1 MHAAEASF
9 AAYYLPSSM
18 SVRLR
23 DLLEERPWGAA
34 PAYVYAYWAGI
45 DSVAHVSGP
54 QSADHATEAALF
66 DKALERALASRSP
79 GDTLVLFTADH
90 GHAFT
95 DPEKLIDLVGDE
107 QLRALLRNPI
117 AGEPRLAFLH
127 TDHAERV
134 KQHLERRYPETFFF
148 LDREEALAAGLFGR
162 GDPELAR
169 QRIGDVLAMLGGD
182 RAASIVRVDG
192 QTFRHRGSHGG
203 MSPEEMRIPV
213 LAWRA

>member
-1 MHAAEASF
+1 
-9 AAYYLPSSM
+9 M

-23 DLLEERPWGAA
+23 DLLERRPWGDA

-66 DKALERALASRSP
+66 DKALERAVAARPP
-79 GDTLVLFTADH
+79 GDTLIVLTADH

-107 QLRALLRNPI
+107 QLRSLLRNPI

-127 TDHAERV
+127 TDQPDRV
-134 KQHLERRYPETFFF
+134 KQHLERRYPGTFFF
-148 LDREEALAAGLFGR
+148 LDREEAIAAGLFGR
-162 GDPELAR
+162 GDPAVAR
-169 QRIGDVLAMLGGD
+169 QRIGEVLAMLGGD
-182 RAASIVRVDG
+182 RAASIVKVDG
-192 QTFRHRGSHGG
+192 QIFRHRGSHGG
-203 MSPEEMRIPV
+203 MSAEEMRIPV